1 MAELIALQAA
11 LQRLGF
17 SQAAS
22 LAITDEQALDSL
34 DELKLLVDSEVKD
47 LCTALRKPDGLIAN
61 PNNAARQPAQI
72 PDPGVKVPEKI
83 LMSPLKTSILLL
95 TTQRNR
101 QK

>member
-1 MAELIALQAA
+1 MAELIALRTA

-47 LCTALRKPDGLIAN
+47 LCTALRKPGGLIAN
-61 PNNAARQPAQI
+61 PNNAAGQAAQI
-72 PDPGVKVPEKI
+72 PDPGVKVPLRAETN
-83 LMSPLKTSILLL
+83 LKMA
-95 TTQRNR
+95 
-101 QK
+101 